1 MAKSTKKSN
10 RNYTGSN
17 RKNNFKKGEKPSNF
31 TAGSKSKD
39 DLQEFQC
46 NHNDISWYNANPT
59 MLRTAGSLSFN
70 NPIGIDIFPDM
81 NNYEGSTSSKVLS
94 WTIPGIMQLN
104 MIPTI
109 GATKDANSIAN
120 IAARKIYAFVRH
132 ENSGHTNYDAPDL
145 MLYILAMDNLY
156 SFYNWITRLYGS
168 IRLYSGVNRYL
179 SEYLIKSMGV
189 NYDDI
194 RKHGNDLYFNLL
206 DWAARLK
213 TFHIPS
219 TMSYLTRHA
228 WLFSQ
233 VFKDSPDPKS
243 QLYIFNPSHLYY
255 WAENEGVWSLTPI
268 AIRPSRLSSYLTYD
282 NIVQLMETMIAGVA
296 RSEDFNIMSGD
307 ILKAYGNN
315 TFTISPV
322 DVSYVLEPTFNNS
335 VLMQIHNLRVM
346 DDYLPG
352 KIKNDATGSFLINES
367 TCVSSLDY
375 PYLSHNL
382 FLDLHG
388 EEPSPENVMIAS
400 RLMANWR
407 VVPDTTDEELENYG
421 SEIVVGCHVTNMQ
434 DDMMGVAYEST
445 IKTDY
450 TIDEATKDTDSRTL
464 LANISR
470 LIPFGEFPIVYSSH
484 ISDTSGVKKNEGVRQ
499 AYNNFDNYTII
510 TGATLRK
517 LHECALLS
525 EFGITEN

>member
-1 MAKSTKKSN
+1 MAKSNKPRANNSNTKPSGKS
-10 RNYTGSN
+10 
-17 RKNNFKKGEKPSNF
+17 NFKKGNKPSNF
-31 TAGSKSKD
+31 TAASKSNN

-70 NPIGIDIFPDM
+70 NPIGIDMFPEM
-81 NNYEGSTSSKVLS
+81 NDYEGSTSNKTLS
-94 WTIPGIMQLN
+94 WTVPGIMQLN
-104 MIPTI
+104 MVPTI
-109 GATKDANSIAN
+109 GATDDANSIAN

-156 SFYNWITRLYGS
+156 SFYNWITRVYGA

-179 SEYLIKSMGV
+179 SDSLLQAMGV
-189 NYDDI
+189 NAGNI
-194 RKHGNDLYFNLL
+194 RKHGHDLYFNLL

-228 WLFSQ
+228 WLYSQ

-243 QLYIFNPSHLYY
+243 QLYVFNPSHLYY
-255 WAENEGVWSLTPI
+255 WAENAESWSLKPI
-268 AIRPSRLSSYLTYD
+268 AIKPSVITSYLTYE
-282 NIVQLMETMIAGVA
+282 NIVQLMEIMIAGVA

-322 DVSYVLEPTFNNS
+322 DISYILEPTFNNS

-346 DDYLPG
+346 DKYVPG
-352 KIKNDATGSFLINES
+352 DIKNDSTGSFIINES
-367 TCVSSLDY
+367 TCESKLDY
-375 PYLSHNL
+375 AYLSHNL

-400 RLMANWR
+400 RLMTNWR
-407 VVPDTTDEELENYG
+407 VVPDTTDEVLDNYG
-421 SEIVVGCHVTNMQ
+421 SEVVVSCYVVNME
-434 DDMMGVAYEST
+434 DEMMGVSYKTS

-450 TIDEATKDTDSRTL
+450 TNEDDILSNL
-464 LANISR
+464 GR

-484 ISDTSGVKKNEGVRQ
+484 IHEDQGVKTNWGVRR
-499 AYNNFDNYTII
+499 AYNNFDNFTIV
-510 TGATLRK
+510 TGSTLRK

-525 EFGITEN
+525 EFGITES

>member
-1 MAKSTKKSN
+1 MAKFNKSRTN
-10 RNYTGSN
+10 SRNSSSKG
-17 RKNNFKKGEKPSNF
+17 KDNFKKGNKPSNF
-31 TAGSKSKD
+31 TAGSKSNS

-59 MLRTAGSLSFN
+59 MLKTAGSLSFN
-70 NPIGIDIFPDM
+70 NPLGIDIFPDI
-81 NNYEGSTSSKVLS
+81 NDYEGSTPNNILS
-94 WTIPGIMQLN
+94 WTIPGIMQLS
-104 MIPTI
+104 MVPTI
-109 GATKDANSIAN
+109 GATNDANSIAN

-156 SFYNWITRLYGS
+156 SFYNWITRLYGT

-179 SEYLIKSMGV
+179 SDYLLQAMGANV
-189 NYDDI
+189 EDI
-194 RKHGNDLYFNLL
+194 RKHGHDLYFNLL

-228 WLFSQ
+228 WLYSQ

-243 QLYIFNPSHLYY
+243 QLYVFNPSHLYY
-255 WAENEGVWSLTPI
+255 WAENAGAWSLKPI
-268 AIRPSRLSSYLTYD
+268 AIKPSVITSYLTYD
-282 NIVQLMETMIAGVA
+282 NIVQLMETMISGVA

-322 DVSYVLEPTFNNS
+322 DISYILEPTYNNS

-346 DDYLPG
+346 DKYVPG
-352 KIKNDATGSFLINES
+352 DIKNDTTGSYLINES
-367 TCVSSLDY
+367 TCESKLDY
-375 PYLSHNL
+375 AYLSHNL

-400 RLMANWR
+400 RLMTSWR
-407 VVPDTTDEELENYG
+407 VVPDTTDEVLDTYG
-421 SEIVVGCHVTNMQ
+421 SEVVVSCHVVNME
-434 DDMMGVAYEST
+434 DDMMAVAYTDT

-450 TIDEATKDTDSRTL
+450 TEDNDII
-464 LANISR
+464 NILDR
-470 LIPFGEFPIVYSSH
+470 IIPFGEFPIVYKSQIH
-484 ISDTSGVKKNEGVRQ
+484 VDGNTKTNWGVRR
-499 AYNNFDNYTII
+499 AYNNFDNYTIVH
-510 TGATLRK
+510 GSTLRK